1 MSTSGIRLLSDVLQ
15 AEVDRRAADGT
26 ANPAPPAGSDRQ
38 PDEIPLSVRLDFA
51 VLLTEAEHAE
61 VQPPESP
68 FGRLPGLPPMLYAVW
83 RMRVDLYR
91 SFDLRTVP
99 GYAGLWLWAVRD
111 GRREIATLQETVA
124 GARSELS
131 GPAALPG
138 IDGLPAS
145 CPWIAALLWCS
156 RQDLQDTYPL
166 SDARSAADYLS
177 WFLRSGIFES
187 RCGDLLPED
196 HLRLL
201 SSIDPHDPSLPLT
214 RYVAF
219 AHAARADLREAFDIA
234 GFAGRRDLLKWFFAD
249 GAREFPTHPD
259 LLALQSR
266 LIFEWGERARGQ
278 AVPRPA

>member
-1 MSTSGIRLLSDVLQ
+1 MSTSRIQLLSDVLQ
-15 AEVDRRAADGT
+15 AEIDRTGS
-26 ANPAPPAGSDRQ
+26 PPPPAGSDRQ

-51 VLLTEAEHAE
+51 VLLTEAERAE
-61 VQPPESP
+61 LLPPESP
-68 FGRLPGLPPMLYAVW
+68 FGRLPALPPMLYAVW

-91 SFDLRTVP
+91 SFDLGTAP

-111 GRREIATLQETVA
+111 GRREIDVLHETVA
-124 GARSELS
+124 GVRSELS
-131 GPAALPG
+131 GPATLPG
-138 IDGLPAS
+138 IGGLPAS

-156 RQDLQDTYPL
+156 RPDLQETYPL

-177 WFLRSGIFES
+177 WFRRSGVFES

-214 RYVAF
+214 RYVEF
-219 AHAARADLREAFDIA
+219 AHASRADLREAFDIT

-266 LIFEWGERARGQ
+266 LIFEWGERSRGQ
-278 AVPRPA
+278 APPRPG